1 MSVPRRLKNIV
12 RGQGALAIPAKLY
25 AATYDRWY
33 ERRNR
38 LNTLAVAKLD
48 GLTIHVGDRAHGFYY
63 EGMRVLPLRR
73 LFAEFR
79 KLVPADAAF
88 VDLGCGKG
96 KVLLVA
102 AESGIGKIRGVEF
115 AHELCEIARAN
126 WAAYQARKRP
136 PCVVEVIENDAAAYR
151 FQRDEQLF
159 FMFNPFDE
167 SVLDRVLANLSLS
180 IAQRPRR
187 AYVAVAH
194 LSDRYRRVFAA
205 HSEYALDRELD
216 AWGCR
221 FTLFA
226 TGPAG
231 STGPIGATKASAPAS

>member
-1 MSVPRRLKNIV
+1 MSVLARLRNII
-12 RGQGALAIPAKLY
+12 RGQGVAAIPLKLY
-25 AATYDRWY
+25 ATAYDRWF
-33 ERRNR
+33 ERRYR
-38 LNTLAVAKLD
+38 LDTLFSTKLD
-48 GLTIHVGDRAHGFYY
+48 GLTIRAGDRAHGFYY

-73 LFAEFR
+73 LFAEFY

-102 AESGIGKIRGVEF
+102 AENGIAKIRGVEF

-126 WAAYQARKRP
+126 WAAYQARKNP
-136 PCVVEVIENDAAAYR
+136 PCMVEIIENDAAAYR

-159 FMFNPFDE
+159 FLFNPFDE
-167 SVLDRVLANLSLS
+167 SVLDRVLTNLSLS
-180 IAQRPRR
+180 ISQRPRR
-187 AYVAVAH
+187 AFVAVAH
-194 LSDRYRRVFAA
+194 LSERYRRVFAA
-205 HSEYALDRELD
+205 HPEYEIDRELD

-226 TGPAG
+226 TGR
-231 STGPIGATKASAPAS
+231 APALATPAP